1 MKLKLQPQ
9 PKKEL
14 THIACGTALCTAVM
28 WVVFAALHLVHWVAF
43 NYTVVLASLI
53 GAAIA
58 VGNFAVL
65 CLTVQQGIEI
75 DDEKKRKGLFQVSYN
90 VRMLVQAAWV
100 VIAIAAPCFQPVAGI
115 APLLF
120 PRVTIYYLQITGR
133 YKPET
138 PKEPEVSV
146 EEDNGSAPAPASEDE
161 GGEN

>member
-1 MKLKLQPQ
+1 MNILNNMIDGLEKAHEHLLKGLDVFKLNDTFGFPLDLT
-9 PKKEL
+9 KE
-14 THIACGTALCTAVM
+14 IAAE
-28 WVVFAALHLVHWVAF
+28 
-43 NYTVVLASLI
+43 
-53 GAAIA
+53 
-58 VGNFAVL
+58 
-65 CLTVQQGIEI
+65 QGIEI

-146 EEDNGSAPAPASEDE
+146 EEDAGSAPAPASEDE

>member
-133 YKPET
+133 YKPE
-138 PKEPEVSV
+138 
-146 EEDNGSAPAPASEDE
+146 E
-161 GGEN
+161 GGD